1 VTQTRCLEDALAVR
15 VVHHFLVECVST
27 EGPHLVLINPVVDG
41 RLVVGWRVGVER
53 LSLDVGE
60 SDSFIVVIE
69 GDGRSNTHNVLGVG
83 GERLL
88 SLKVVDFLHNNIIHV
103 LVL

>member
-1 VTQTRCLEDALAVR
+1 
-15 VVHHFLVECVST
+15 
-27 EGPHLVLINPVVDG
+27 
-41 RLVVGWRVGVER
+41 
-53 LSLDVGE
+53 
-60 SDSFIVVIE
+60 
-69 GDGRSNTHNVLGVG
+69 VLGVG